1 MAIPAYRM
9 AYKLNPKS
17 KWTVQH
23 LAQTAFELKEFS
35 EAQQYFDLLLE
46 DDEDNLKWLYK
57 KAECL
62 FGQEKYEDCLPTLYK
77 LAYLDE
83 HSEHAQE
90 MLAWGLLMTG
100 NDEKAEKIHVEL
112 MEQNPSVRNNINLAH
127 LYLRKGEIPNAYNLY
142 AAAYQLAKSEEEF
155 TKAFWEWRPYLQHI
169 GLNAKRLELMLDAV
183 RMNNN

>member
-1 MAIPAYRM
+1 
-9 AYKLNPKS
+9 
-17 KWTVQH
+17 
-23 LAQTAFELKEFS
+23 
-35 EAQQYFDLLLE
+35 
-46 DDEDNLKWLYK
+46 
-57 KAECL
+57 
-62 FGQEKYEDCLPTLYK
+62 
-77 LAYLDE
+77 
-83 HSEHAQE
+83 
-90 MLAWGLLMTG
+90 MTG